1 MGNYLCYLCNAEF
14 WTTGGLRKHYEKD
27 RCPRVTKEM
36 KELALRPFCRVL
48 IKVSYVN
55 PLKFG
60 NKEKF
65 LYSYNVETLRKD
77 YKERLIE
84 VAKEIGIGL
93 DSKRYMPL
101 SHKSIG
107 ERK

>member
-27 RCPRVTKEM
+27 RCPSVTKEM
-36 KELALRPFCRVL
+36 KELATLPFFRVL
-48 IKVSYVN
+48 IEISYID
-55 PLKFG
+55 PLKLR

-65 LYSYNVETLRKD
+65 LYSYNIETLRAD
-77 YKERLIE
+77 YKERLIN

-93 DSKRYMPL
+93 DSKRYTPL
-101 SHKSIG
+101 SYKG
-107 ERK
+107 NGVNK